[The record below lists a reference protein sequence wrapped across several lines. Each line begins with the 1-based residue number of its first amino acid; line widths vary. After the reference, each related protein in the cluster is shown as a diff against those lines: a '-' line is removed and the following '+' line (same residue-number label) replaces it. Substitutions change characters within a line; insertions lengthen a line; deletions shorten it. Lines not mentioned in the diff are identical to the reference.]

1 MALKKNVAMVL
12 WFLAGWFGA
21 SLFVG
26 YGELPPALALLPGIV
41 LAVLVRWDPTGQ
53 IWSRSVT
60 GKRIVRTVRP
70 INEVAAELDRKN
82 AGAGMPVRSRAD
94 R

>member
-1 MALKKNVAMVL
+1 MTLKKNVAMVL
-12 WFLAGWFGA
+12 WFLAGWFGG

-26 YGELPPALALLPGIV
+26 YGELPTALALLPGIV

-53 IWSRSVT
+53 IWSRSIT

-70 INEVAAELDRKN
+70 INEVAAELDKRN
-82 AGAGMPVRSRAD
+82 AGVGTPVGSRVQ

>member
-1 MALKKNVAMVL
+1 MVA
-12 WFLAGWFGA
+12 WFLAGWLGT
-21 SLFVG
+21 SMFVG
-26 YGELPPALALLPGIV
+26 YGELPIALTLLPGIV

-60 GKRIVRTVRP
+60 GKRTVRTIRP
-70 INEVAAELDRKN
+70 INEVAAELDAKN
-82 AGAGMPVRSRAD
+82 AGAGTPLRSRIG